1 MIAPRET
8 NTSTFHINTPVSPE
22 ALEQLLRDLPK
33 IGTLV
38 KDRGYRQ
45 VWRFEFEGIGYYLKF
60 YPRRAWHLKR
70 LVRGNPALRE
80 FSRLQ
85 ALQKADIPAP
95 RAVAQLVGFRLSG
108 QIGDAVILQAIE
120 PSVSLDQYV
129 NALAL
134 DGEPIPDHRGLA
146 RRIFE
151 LLSQL
156 GRAGLGHNDLHLGNL
171 LLRGDDVFVLDGY
184 AVRTGGLTLNNVM
197 SLAHSVHGVA
207 TRSDLQRGWE
217 ELGPGGMMPRSNPI
231 SSRQWRKLM
240 ERTRAENKYFGRL
253 RFNGWSGFFFK
264 RYKYPRRWA
273 PASAI
278 EVKAQDWDRAWPLLW
293 QQIVSDQLTPIKRS
307 ASGDVLAGEVVLGG
321 RPIPIV
327 VKRPYRR
334 YWYRYLNEIG
344 RGSRAWRAW
353 RKAWTLIIRDL
364 PTAWPLLVLQK
375 RAFGY
380 ITDAVIVL
388 ERVPGDSLAHV
399 DLDALPPSQREQ
411 LFRRAG
417 SILRKIEEFG
427 MSHFDAK
434 SNNWIVRDDP
444 KVGPGPILV
453 DVDGVRLRRW
463 RALGIRRLLRSM
475 LAHPQYTPQDSL
487 ALCQGYAPFSPMRVA
502 ENAP

>member
-1 MIAPRET
+1 
-8 NTSTFHINTPVSPE
+8 VSPQ

-45 VWRFEFEGIGYYLKF
+45 VWRFEVEGAGYYLKF
-60 YPRRAWHLKR
+60 YPRRRWQLKR
-70 LVRGNPALRE
+70 LRGNPALRE

-85 ALQKADIPAP
+85 ALQKAAVPAP
-95 RAVAQLVGFRLSG
+95 RAVAHLIGFRLNG

-120 PSVSLDQYV
+120 PSVTLDQHV

-134 DGEPIPDHRGLA
+134 QGEQVSDHHGLTTQIL
-146 RRIFE
+146 R
-151 LLSQL
+151 LLAQL
-156 GRAGLGHNDLHLGNL
+156 GGAGLGHDDLHLGNL
-171 LLRGDDVFVLDGY
+171 LLRGKDVFLLDGY
-184 AVRTGGLTLNNVM
+184 AVRRGGLTLNHVM
-197 SLAHSVHGVA
+197 RLAHSVRGIA
-207 TRSDLQRGWE
+207 TRADLQRGWD
-217 ELGPGGMMPRSNPI
+217 ELGPGGMMPRSNPT
-231 SSRQWRKLM
+231 SRREWRKLL
-240 ERTRAENKYFGRL
+240 ERTRGENEYFGRL
-253 RFNGWSGFFFK
+253 HHGPWRGFFFK

-273 PASAI
+273 PASALAI
-278 EVKAQDWDRAWPLLW
+278 QAADWEHAWPLLW
-293 QQIVSDQLTPIKRS
+293 EQIVSDQLTPIKRG

-353 RKAWTLIIRDL
+353 RKAWTLVHRDL

-388 ERVPGDSLAHV
+388 EHVPGPSLAHA
-399 DLDALPPSQREQ
+399 DLDAIPPPQREM

-417 SILRKIEEFG
+417 TVLRQIDELG
-427 MSHFDAK
+427 LAHFDAK
-434 SNNWIVRDDP
+434 STNWIVRDDP
-444 KVGPGPILV
+444 MLGPGPILV
-453 DVDGVRLRRW
+453 DVDGIRFRRW
-463 RALGIRRLLRSM
+463 AALGIRRLLRSM
-475 LAHPQYTPQDSL
+475 LEHPQYTPGDSL
-487 ALCQGYAPFSPMRVA
+487 ALCQGYAPFSPMKIA
-502 ENAP
+502 QNAS